1 MKKSKLSADIV
12 KKYHQ
17 ELVFNYSE
25 YPTKNNWSYQFND
38 KEYKASLVDWIGRNK
53 NEPILFYV
61 HTPFCE
67 QLCYFCLCSKEITK
81 DYKHVKNYLYNYLF
95 KEIDLLFKFL
105 EEKKINLNVKEIY
118 FGGGSPTYYKPEDFK
133 ALVDKMKSKFDFS
146 KVGDFTVE
154 IDPRRVDEEKLLY
167 YNKCGV
173 NRLSFGVQ
181 EFDLEVQKRINRVQP
196 AELFQSVLTKKVR
209 EKFNTFNFDLLVG
222 LPGQTNESMEKTM
235 DKVIDLKPP
244 QIQPMLLAYK
254 PWVRKYQIKMVK
266 DGPLPDFFDRKELF
280 KIVTDRLS
288 KAGYKRA
295 GFETYVLP
303 DDPIDKAMKEK
314 KAYFNSLGV
323 QKGAATNFVAV
334 GSSGQGV
341 LGDEYYSQNYYSMSL
356 YQKSL
361 DEGKLPIYRG
371 MKVSKDDRIR
381 RHIMNDVRTYFKIN
395 FKEVENKF
403 KIVFADYFKDE
414 LGSFDEHIKDGLI
427 IISDKEFIVTELG
440 TNFAPQIANVFDK
453 YDPPSTTYEQRLKK
467 IREVQAVPS

>member
-414 LGSFDEHIKDGLI
+414 LGSFDEHIKDGLV

>member
-146 KVGDFTVE
+146 NVGDFTVE